1 MDTMTLF
8 LCTAAVLFLCAF
20 IRAAVGFGDALLAIP
35 LLGMLM
41 PLATASPV
49 VALAGL
55 TMSVSI
61 VVAHQDAVDFQAA
74 WRLIVASFIGIP
86 IGVFV
91 LHVAPERVVKG
102 VLGLMLVL
110 YGGYNLLTPGVPHV
124 PHEKYAVPFGL
135 LAGVLGGA
143 YSTSGP
149 PVVIYGTLRR
159 WSPASFR
166 ATMQFYFFF
175 TYLATVA
182 SHGVARLLTPLVFE
196 LFLWTLPGIG
206 VGIYLGSKIHQMIPA
221 RVFHRLLYTLL
232 VIIGVLLWL

>member
-1 MDTMTLF
+1 MTLF
-8 LCTAAVLFLCAF
+8 LLTAAVLFLCAF

-91 LHVAPERVVKG
+91 LHAAPERVVKG

-110 YGGYNLLTPGVPHV
+110 YGGIQPPHARSAPRTP
-124 PHEKYAVPFGL
+124 
-135 LAGVLGGA
+135 
-143 YSTSGP
+143 
-149 PVVIYGTLRR
+149 
-159 WSPASFR
+159 
-166 ATMQFYFFF
+166 
-175 TYLATVA
+175 
-182 SHGVARLLTPLVFE
+182 
-196 LFLWTLPGIG
+196 
-206 VGIYLGSKIHQMIPA
+206 
-221 RVFHRLLYTLL
+221 
-232 VIIGVLLWL
+232 